1 MGRYRRGDKKGALI
15 SGIQAIGGPI
25 GFGAGVYNA
34 LRKQTDVP
42 VTDPN
47 RVRVTGDVSVNPP
60 PTKEGE
66 KVLKSKAK
74 EKGFELSAEKPSTKK
89 AKSKIVA
96 TSGGKVKDSPPKKE
110 TGGGGDKKPPSDSG
124 VGTSPQPDSGG
135 GGTQRNNVSKGLGDA
150 APLLDY
156 QAFKDAGDSARKAL
170 GKIFDPKNL
179 QAKKRTKT
187 GRRSAGS

>member
-1 MGRYRRGDKKGALI
+1 
-15 SGIQAIGGPI
+15 
-25 GFGAGVYNA
+25 
-34 LRKQTDVP
+34 DVADI
-42 VTDPN
+42 DPN

-89 AKSKIVA
+89 AKSKLGA
-96 TSGGKVKDSPPKKE
+96 TSGGKSKESSPKTATGGDGGKEPPK
-110 TGGGGDKKPPSDSG
+110 SG
-124 VGTSPQPDSGG
+124 IDTKPQPDSGG

-156 QAFKDAGDSARKAL
+156 QAFKDAGDSAKKAL
-170 GKIFDPKNL
+170 GKIFDPKNI
-179 QAKKRTKT
+179 QTKKKTRT

>member
-1 MGRYRRGDKKGALI
+1 M
-15 SGIQAIGGPI
+15 
-25 GFGAGVYNA
+25 
-34 LRKQTDVP
+34 
-42 VTDPN
+42 
-47 RVRVTGDVSVNPP
+47 TGDVSVNPP

-66 KVLKSKAK
+66 KVLDRKAK
-74 EKGFELSAEKPSTKK
+74 EKGFELSVEKPSTKK
-89 AKSKIVA
+89 AKSKLGA
-96 TSGGKVKDSPPKKE
+96 TSGGKSKESSPKTE

-124 VGTSPQPDSGG
+124 VGTSPQRDSGG
-135 GGTQRNNVSKGLGDA
+135 GGTQRNIVSRGLGDA

-170 GKIFDPKNL
+170 GKIFNPKNL